1 MSVVSTDIPR
11 LLSPRNIVTFSKYV
25 FGSDEE
31 IIAEYQSLD
40 KLWFFACFLEQ
51 HLKSPPLPESGP
63 KCQEEKEAMTHL
75 LVTDQKALEQQIRFL
90 TGLGGIIGIT
100 QNEAALER
108 YLLIAPEVKRI
119 VEEFKE
125 CFEADQ
131 RKERKEHH
139 QDSCSTRS
147 RLHSN
152 AEKLRGSIL
161 KHCKENPFSSD
172 IPLMNIKSSMI
183 LPPLVAR
190 NVIER
195 DKKGNEAYISFV
207 NNRLVADTAEVSMWD
222 PIKKMTLKL
231 FSNWQKKAACKVKDK
246 IIKLREDRQL
256 IARFL
261 VIQKS
266 RPNLSEKLNYVIA
279 TYEFS
284 MIPRS
289 LFSGDEVDNSSLKRV
304 CSIDAMAVVQAIKK
318 GTNMSVFAD
327 FVKAFVNSIRRV
339 VHGYDEGRVIFDCY
353 IESSLKAQTRAKCTS
368 KIEPVRFDI
377 NVAYGTST
385 YSNQNG
391 AFGDAIANHSHEEA
405 DTLIPLHVID
415 AFNQIPQSSVDVRSP
430 DTNVFIILMD
440 LCARNQLPGP
450 INFITGQG
458 TLNRTIVVDD
468 RCASIG
474 LQKAKALIGLH
485 ALSDLGEENFGLEQ
499 NIDEI
504 QYSSA
509 VYSPPTK
516 KVEVVVPRK
525 CLELPAP
532 EAVLEL
538 VKCGCKG
545 CSSRK
550 SKCSCLMN
558 DLNCTDLCKCHD
570 CENMKDYTLQTTIG
584 EDSDSDNGDL

>member
-1 MSVVSTDIPR
+1 
-11 LLSPRNIVTFSKYV
+11 
-25 FGSDEE
+25 
-31 IIAEYQSLD
+31 
-40 KLWFFACFLEQ
+40 
-51 HLKSPPLPESGP
+51 
-63 KCQEEKEAMTHL
+63 
-75 LVTDQKALEQQIRFL
+75 
-90 TGLGGIIGIT
+90 
-100 QNEAALER
+100 
-108 YLLIAPEVKRI
+108 
-119 VEEFKE
+119 
-125 CFEADQ
+125 
-131 RKERKEHH
+131 
-139 QDSCSTRS
+139 
-147 RLHSN
+147 
-152 AEKLRGSIL
+152 
-161 KHCKENPFSSD
+161 
-172 IPLMNIKSSMI
+172 
-183 LPPLVAR
+183 
-190 NVIER
+190 
-195 DKKGNEAYISFV
+195 
-207 NNRLVADTAEVSMWD
+207 
-222 PIKKMTLKL
+222 
-231 FSNWQKKAACKVKDK
+231 
-246 IIKLREDRQL
+246 
-256 IARFL
+256 
-261 VIQKS
+261 
-266 RPNLSEKLNYVIA
+266 
-279 TYEFS
+279 
-284 MIPRS
+284 
-289 LFSGDEVDNSSLKRV
+289 
-304 CSIDAMAVVQAIKK
+304 
-318 GTNMSVFAD
+318 MSVFAD

-353 IESSLKAQTRAKCTS
+353 IESSLKAQTRAKRTS

-377 NVAYGTST
+377 NVVYGTST

-485 ALSDLGEENFGLEQ
+485 ALSGADLDLGEENFGLEQ

-504 QYSSA
+504 QNASA

-516 KVEVVVPRK
+516 KVEKSNKHIPSLCDNGWEIFDGLVVPRK